1 MNSDALLLAD
11 AFGALAKGFKLLR
24 KYALKQAKNAGTPP
38 ESEETEESEAETEET
53 KSDDPA
59 PTLTLPGFD
68 HFYQDYGI
76 RTMEFPQTP
85 TELLTQP
92 RTRAFGAY
100 FVKLLFGTLVGGRV
114 RANRFGNAWVKDENT
129 RRGWR
134 TISQR
139 QLHGVYAMVH
149 EFYEDCVGLLQQTHD
164 EFLKDV
170 GKVSQFKYSRRGM
183 IVDAAVTWPAFLKFV
198 QGQHRELPSVCG
210 QKLKNKTPPQINK
223 CSPR

>member
-1 MNSDALLLAD
+1 MTSEAQLLAK

-24 KYALKQAKNAGTPP
+24 KYALKKAGTLP
-38 ESEETEESEAETEET
+38 ESEESEESEEETEET

-59 PTLTLPGFD
+59 PTLTRPVFD
-68 HFYQDYGI
+68 HFFQDYGI
-76 RTMEFPQTP
+76 RKLAFPLTP
-85 TELLTQP
+85 ADLLTQP

-170 GKVSQFKYSRRGM
+170 GKVSLFKYSRRGM

-210 QKLKNKTPPQINK
+210 QKLKNKNPTT
-223 CSPR
+223 

>member
-1 MNSDALLLAD
+1 MASEAQLLAK

-24 KYALKQAKNAGTPP
+24 KYALKKAGTLP
-38 ESEETEESEAETEET
+38 ESEESEESEEETEET

-59 PTLTLPGFD
+59 PTLTRPVFD
-68 HFYQDYGI
+68 HFFQDYGI
-76 RTMEFPQTP
+76 RKLAFPLTP
-85 TELLTQP
+85 AELLTQP
-92 RTRAFGAY
+92 RTRAYGAM
-100 FVKLLFGTLVGGRV
+100 FVTILFGTLVGGRV
-114 RANRFGNAWVKDENT
+114 RASQYRTAWVRDDTT

-134 TISQR
+134 NISQK

-170 GKVSQFKYSRRGM
+170 GKVSLFKYSRRGM

-210 QKLKNKTPPQINK
+210 QKLKNKNPPT
-223 CSPR
+223 

>member
-1 MNSDALLLAD
+1 MTSEAQLLAK

-24 KYALKQAKNAGTPP
+24 KYALKKAGTLP
-38 ESEETEESEAETEET
+38 ESEESEESEEETEET

-59 PTLTLPGFD
+59 PTLTRPVFD
-68 HFYQDYGI
+68 HFFQDYGI
-76 RTMEFPQTP
+76 RKLAFPLTP
-85 TELLTQP
+85 AELLTQP
-92 RTRAFGAY
+92 RTKAFGSY
-100 FVKLLFGTLVGGRV
+100 FVKLLFSTLAGGRV

-149 EFYEDCVGLLQQTHD
+149 EYYEDCVRLVQTTYE
-164 EFLKDV
+164 EFYANV
-170 GKVSQFKYSRRGM
+170 GKVSQFKWKRRAM
-183 IVDAAVTWPAFLKFV
+183 IVDAEVTWGAFLKFV

-210 QKLKNKTPPQINK
+210 HKLKKKTPQTK
-223 CSPR
+223 

>member
-76 RTMEFPQTP
+76 RKLEFPQTP

-114 RANRFGNAWVKDENT
+114 RANRCGNAWVKDENT

-149 EFYEDCVGLLQQTHD
+149 EYYEDCVRLVQTTYE
-164 EFLKDV
+164 EFYANV
-170 GKVSQFKYSRRGM
+170 GKVSQFKWKRRTK
-183 IVDAAVTWPAFLKFV
+183 IVDAEVTWEAFRNFV
-198 QGQHRELPSVCG
+198 QNEHRELPSVCG
-210 QKLKNKTPPQINK
+210 HKLKKKTPPK
-223 CSPR
+223 

>member
-1 MNSDALLLAD
+1 
-11 AFGALAKGFKLLR
+11 LR
-24 KYALKQAKNAGTPP
+24 KYALKQVENAPEAPP
-38 ESEETEESEAETEET
+38 ESEEPEET

-59 PTLTLPGFD
+59 PTLTRPVFD
-68 HFYQDYGI
+68 HFFQDYGI
-76 RTMEFPQTP
+76 RKLAFPLTP
-85 TELLTQP
+85 AELLTQP
-92 RTRAFGAY
+92 RTRAYGAM
-100 FVKLLFGTLVGGRV
+100 FVTILFGTLVGGRV
-114 RANRFGNAWVKDENT
+114 RASQYRTAWVRDDTT

-134 TISQR
+134 NISQK

-170 GKVSQFKYSRRGM
+170 GKVSLFKYNRRGM

-210 QKLKNKTPPQINK
+210 QKLKNKNPPT
-223 CSPR
+223 